1 MPGAPVTAALL
12 AALPQ
17 EVRPFLRL
25 VRARR
30 LPQGALPV
38 WAFDFAGRTGVAA
51 LTGMGASRAAG
62 AAASLLE
69 HYQPRVIIS
78 AGFGGA
84 VTPELPPGG
93 LVLGETFWR
102 YEPETGTLQELAAP
116 AFPVPLAEVLA
127 RLNEAGR
134 PAFRGSV
141 VTTAGI
147 IHKLSQ
153 GGPLRGLVH
162 PVLDLET
169 SALADYA
176 RDRGL
181 PLLAVRAV
189 TDAAGE
195 EIPVF
200 IRQAAGAGKT
210 PGAAAVLAW
219 AARDPRRLAELA
231 SLWRRSRLAAANLA
245 LALEV
250 MLEML

>member
-69 HYQPRVIIS
+69 HYQPRAIIA

-116 AFPVPLAEVLA
+116 ASPIPLAEVLA
-127 RLNEAGR
+127 RLTGAGR
-134 PAFRGSV
+134 PAFRGVWSPPPASS
-141 VTTAGI
+141 TSSARAG
-147 IHKLSQ
+147 LS
-153 GGPLRGLVH
+153 GGWCILSWILRPASWRIMPG
-162 PVLDLET
+162 
-169 SALADYA
+169 SAAC
-176 RDRGL
+176 R
-181 PLLAVRAV
+181 
-189 TDAAGE
+189 
-195 EIPVF
+195 F
-200 IRQAAGAGKT
+200 WQ
-210 PGAAAVLAW
+210 
-219 AARDPRRLAELA
+219 
-231 SLWRRSRLAAANLA
+231 
-245 LALEV
+245 
-250 MLEML
+250 

>member
-1 MPGAPVTAALL
+1 MSAAPVAAALL

-30 LPQGALPV
+30 LPQDALPV
-38 WAFDFAGRTGVAA
+38 WQFDVAGQTGVAA
-51 LTGMGASRAAG
+51 LSGMGASRAAG
-62 AAASLLE
+62 AAAFILE
-69 HYQPRVIIS
+69 HYQPRAIIA

-102 YEPETGTLQELAAP
+102 YEPETAALQELAAP
-116 AFPVPLAEVLA
+116 AAPLPLADLLA
-127 RLNEAGR
+127 RLKAAGR
-134 PAFRGSV
+134 PAFAGSV
-141 VTTAGI
+141 VTTGGI

-153 GGPLRGLVH
+153 GGPLQGLVH

-169 SALADYA
+169 SVLADYA
-176 RDRGL
+176 RERGL
-181 PLLAVRAV
+181 PFLAVRAV

-195 EIPVF
+195 EIPEF
-200 IRQAAGAGKT
+200 IRQAAGAGQT
-210 PGAAAVLAW
+210 PGLAAVLAW

-231 SLWRRSRLAAANLA
+231 GLWRRSRLAAANLA
-245 LALEV
+245 RALSMV
-250 MLEML
+250 LEML

>member
-1 MPGAPVTAALL
+1 MPAAPVAAALL

-25 VRARR
+25 MRARR
-30 LPQGALPV
+30 LPRGALPV
-38 WAFDFAGRTGVAA
+38 WQFDFAGRTGVAA
-51 LTGMGASRAAG
+51 LSGMGAGRAAG
-62 AAASLLE
+62 AAAFLLE
-69 HYQPRVIIS
+69 HYQPGAIIA

-102 YEPETGTLQELAAP
+102 YEPETGKLQGLAAP
-116 AFPVPLAEVLA
+116 APPLRLA
-127 RLNEAGR
+127 DLLSRLNEAGC
-134 PAFRGSV
+134 PAFVGSV
-141 VTTAGI
+141 VTTVGI
-147 IHKLSQ
+147 IHKLNQ

-169 SALADYA
+169 SVLADYA
-176 RDRGL
+176 RERGL
-181 PLLAVRAV
+181 PFLAVRAV

-195 EIPVF
+195 EIPEF
-200 IRQAAGAGKT
+200 IRQAAGAGQT
-210 PGAAAVLAW
+210 PGLAAVLAW

-231 SLWRRSRLAAANLA
+231 GLWRRSRLAAANRA

>member
-1 MPGAPVTAALL
+1 MPGAPIAAALL

-195 EIPVF
+195 EIPAF